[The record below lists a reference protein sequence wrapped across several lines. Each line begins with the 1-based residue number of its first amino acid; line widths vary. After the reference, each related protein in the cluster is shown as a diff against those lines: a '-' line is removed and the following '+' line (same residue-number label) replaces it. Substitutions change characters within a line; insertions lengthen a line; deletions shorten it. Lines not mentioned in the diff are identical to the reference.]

1 MNMIRVWG
9 GGIYESDYLYNL
21 CDSLGILIWQ
31 DFMFACAMYPNAP
44 QWETEFTQ
52 QVNRLKHHPS
62 LALWCGNNENDEGW
76 KNWGWQKQ
84 FNYSDS
90 DSAFIAQANSRL
102 FNEVIP
108 RTILSATNKYPNY
121 HASSPLHGWGRKE
134 SMTNGDAH
142 YWGVW
147 WGKQPFI
154 VFNEK
159 IPRFMSEYGFQGMP
173 PFNAFKQFIPE
184 NELYLTSPSVKNH
197 QKHPVGYETI
207 EAYMEREYRIPEKFE
222 DYIYVSQ
229 LLQAKG
235 MQIAI
240 EAHRRNRPYCMG
252 TLFWQLNDCWPVTSW
267 STIDYYFNRKA
278 SYYTVKKAYADVLIS
293 VIEEK
298 GNLSTWLIND
308 KLAPVDAELTY
319 SLMTTKGIVIESNTQ
334 TVKLEA
340 ASSALFT
347 TINTKYFLKGYAPE
361 NCVLYIAVKHNN
373 TVIAETFHLFTP
385 TKMLNLQEPEIK
397 MVWNADNT
405 AVTITSNTYVAG
417 LYLYTDQNELQLS
430 DNFFDLLPST
440 PKEISL
446 QGKLAGDSQ
455 PAIKYK
461 TLNTLYK

>member
-1 MNMIRVWG
+1 
-9 GGIYESDYLYNL
+9 
-21 CDSLGILIWQ
+21 
-31 DFMFACAMYPNAP
+31 
-44 QWETEFTQ
+44 
-52 QVNRLKHHPS
+52 
-62 LALWCGNNENDEGW
+62 
-76 KNWGWQKQ
+76 
-84 FNYSDS
+84 
-90 DSAFIAQANSRL
+90 
-102 FNEVIP
+102 
-108 RTILSATNKYPNY
+108 
-121 HASSPLHGWGRKE
+121 
-134 SMTNGDAH
+134 
-142 YWGVW
+142 
-147 WGKQPFI
+147 
-154 VFNEK
+154 
-159 IPRFMSEYGFQGMP
+159 MSEYGFQGMP

-319 SLMTTKGIVIESNTQ
+319 SLMTTKGFIIETNTQ
-334 TVKLEA
+334 PVKLEA

-373 TVIAETFHLFTP
+373 TMIAETFHLFTP

-405 AVTITSNTYVAG
+405 VVTITSNTFVAG

-446 QGKLAGDSQ
+446 QGKLAGDSM